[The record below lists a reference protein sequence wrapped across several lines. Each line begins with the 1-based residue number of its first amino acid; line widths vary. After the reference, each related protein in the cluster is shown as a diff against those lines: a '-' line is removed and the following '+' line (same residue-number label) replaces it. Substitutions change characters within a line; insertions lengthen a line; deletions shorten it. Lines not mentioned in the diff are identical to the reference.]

1 MSLEVWLSTGEKV
14 TVGGRELHLMP
25 LSLSRLRKYGE
36 ILQNRTTPVYL
47 ETVTK
52 GDQLDIMVLVGKVIK
67 DLEFLGDMCFEMFSS
82 FKDPDSGE
90 LLNQNLTREFF
101 TEYLDPPSL
110 RKIVVGVIKVNEL
123 EETIKNLFDLPGA
136 REFMR
141 ALIPVFGLGLLNSS
155 LQSTDSVPS
164 RSEGSRSP
172 SSTGTSPPTTTDSPG
187 GGPEKEAVQ

>member
-47 ETVTK
+47 ETVIK
-52 GDQLDIMVLVGKVIK
+52 GDQLDAMALVGKIIN
-67 DLEFLGDMCFEMFSS
+67 DLEFLGDICYEMFST
-82 FKDPDSGE
+82 FKDPDNGE
-90 LLNQNLTREFF
+90 LLNQGLTREFF

-123 EETIKNLFDLPGA
+123 EETVKNLFDLPGA
-136 REFMR
+136 KELMR

-164 RSEGSRSP
+164 RSGSSPSP
-172 SSTGTSPPTTTDSPG
+172 SSTGTSPPTTIASPE
-187 GGPEKEAVQ
+187 GGPEKESVQ

>member
-25 LSLSRLRKYGE
+25 LSLSKLRKYGE
-36 ILQNRTTPVYL
+36 LLQNRTTPVYL
-47 ETVTK
+47 ETIVK
-52 GDQLDIMVLVGKVIK
+52 GEQLDIMALAGRVIN
-67 DLEFLGDMCFEMFSS
+67 DLEFLGEMCFEMFSA
-82 FKDPDSGE
+82 FKDPDTGE
-90 LLNQNLTREFF
+90 LLNKDLTKEFF

-136 REFMR
+136 KEIMR

-164 RSEGSRSP
+164 RSGNSPSP
-172 SSTGTSPPTTTDSPG
+172 SSTDTSPRTTTDSQG
-187 GGPEKEAVQ
+187 DGRAKEAVQ